1 MDRKVTPD
9 MICYGDQVRI
19 NEHEYTV
26 KAVNGPDR
34 LGTYDFYVVD
44 KQGRDHVEIV
54 SEAITLHL

>member
-1 MDRKVTPD
+1 
-9 MICYGDQVRI
+9 MICCGDQVRI
-19 NEHEYTV
+19 NHHEYTV

-44 KQGRDHVEIV
+44 QQGRDHVEIV